1 MRALNVFLA
10 AFALATGAFWFTML
24 SSPPTTVAAPRAIAD
39 SWKPKPHAPPIAD
52 DYDAEF

>member
-24 SSPPTTVAAPRAIAD
+24 SDPPKTEAAPRSLAD
-39 SWKPKPHAPPIAD
+39 TWPAKPKAPAIAD

>member
-24 SSPPTTVAAPRAIAD
+24 SSPPKTVAAPRAIAD
-39 SWKPKPHAPPIAD
+39 SWQLKPPAPPIAD